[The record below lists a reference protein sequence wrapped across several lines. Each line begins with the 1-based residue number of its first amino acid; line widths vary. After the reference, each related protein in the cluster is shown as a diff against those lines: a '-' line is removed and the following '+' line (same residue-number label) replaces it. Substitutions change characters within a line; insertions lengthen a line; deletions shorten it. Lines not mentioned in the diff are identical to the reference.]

1 MTVEQ
6 ERLKTLQTNT
16 TLMQECAALESGRQ
30 LRANCRE
37 MRRLAEI
44 IDLAANQT
52 ALEDFNMKHDLPA
65 DWIAGLLEKATN
77 ATARLEEMNGNSTL
91 VAACEADTQSLAS
104 KLNIVWDYYISR
116 LLHISTGLK
125 NIPFGYKHIQIKIV
139 QSLIPPRK
147 PQYVEKPTSSS
158 ARGCLVNMITASSQG
173 MIAEA
178 KNAAPSTMAVGG
190 VTLAAAMIVA
200 ICTTF

>member
-1 MTVEQ
+1 MQLTRLIFFVTTVASPILALGDVFGDQTILDFSDRRQCSEVRKLEGILSLVNDPDELAQFQERHNLTQSELGDIKAKMTVEQ

-52 ALEDFNMKHDLPA
+52 ALEDFNTKHDLPA

-77 ATARLEEMNGNSTL
+77 ATAKLKEMNGNSTL
-91 VAACEADTQSLAS
+91 VAACEVDTQSLAG
-104 KLNIVWDYYISR
+104 KLNI
-116 LLHISTGLK
+116 L
-125 NIPFGYKHIQIKIV
+125 
-139 QSLIPPRK
+139 
-147 PQYVEKPTSSS
+147 
-158 ARGCLVNMITASSQG
+158 
-173 MIAEA
+173 
-178 KNAAPSTMAVGG
+178 
-190 VTLAAAMIVA
+190 
-200 ICTTF
+200 